1 MGEDSCM
8 SAKGQVKEGV
18 DEMILSALTSEP
30 QRTAIIQRKCGC
42 EGKTTIENH
51 LHRLSVK
58 GKIVR
63 EKVQSSG
70 PHRYVFK
77 WRLRDADQ
85 STA

>member
-1 MGEDSCM
+1 MGEDTGM
-8 SAKGQVKEGV
+8 SAKGQIKEGV

-70 PHRYVFK
+70 PHKYVFE